1 VQFLPNHF
9 GFLFSIF
16 EFTSFVRVGGQEYI
30 NERFKAKLKIPI
42 PAELLL
48 VILATMISHFARLNE
63 RYALPIIGE
72 IPLGL
77 PAPRVPPMTVV
88 DSYIVDGVVLGIV
101 AFVVAVTM
109 ARLMAERNL

>member
-1 VQFLPNHF
+1 ML
-9 GFLFSIF
+9 
-16 EFTSFVRVGGQEYI
+16 VGGQEYV
-30 NERFKAKLKIPI
+30 NERFKKTLKIPI

-48 VILATMISHFARLNE
+48 VILATFVSYFGRLNE
-63 RYALPIIGE
+63 HYALPVIGN

-88 DSYIVDGVVLGIV
+88 SSYVVDGMVLGVVGFVIV
-101 AFVVAVTM
+101 VTM